1 MNKLILDTIE
11 TFHIN
16 SKESWDLVEWLDKKW
31 FEGWIKKSYQFF
43 FFLNFVY
50 LIVFTE
56 LNHKINYYPYKT
68 LSGPTLTIFIL
79 NSSIPIINIFNFGL
93 CLGEDINAY
102 INKKNNEKNNLL
114 QP

>member
-11 TFHIN
+11 VFHSI
-16 SKESWDLVEWLDKKW
+16 SKESWDLLDWLDRKI
-31 FEGWIKKSYQFF
+31 FEGWLKRTYQLF

-56 LNHKINYYPYKT
+56 LNYKKENYQTITGPVLT
-68 LSGPTLTIFIL
+68 LFIL

-93 CLGEDINAY
+93 CLGDNINAY
-102 INKKNNEKNNLL
+102 NNKKNNEKNNLL